1 MICHARLTAG
11 GIETACITQIKEFS
25 RRGYKIYVLA
35 ENGFYAEKLKQIK
48 GVTYIDF
55 PYESRASYNLQKVEQ
70 VKEIIEKYNIKLV
83 YIHQIDCVAS
93 VLSACILTNTPYI
106 AYVHH
111 GITGVYDDELQMGN
125 MGRNF
130 QTLYYKMASK
140 IIAIQEASKKE
151 NMERFKLEENKYKV
165 IPNCVDFLEFNSKS
179 PINLNK
185 VLLISRF
192 EKDKKNGVIN
202 GLRWFLEYKK
212 LNSKAEL
219 TIVGD
224 GSQRQ
229 KVEEQIKELKIECH
243 MLGARN
249 DIRDIMEQNG
259 IILGIARCAQE
270 AIAMKRIAIIT
281 GNEDFQGIITN
292 DNIEKFS
299 YTNFQDIKN
308 GKMDYAE
315 VAKQAHLLK
324 NKDIE
329 KIVDKNYEW
338 LYKNRNIKDNIYEVE
353 DIEKI
358 NNPITELDRNEILRI
373 LIGELQYMHT
383 WMQKEIDRGWEARQK
398 TEDYYL
404 GREKWNN
411 KVLKEKEQE
420 LEQYI
425 AKYNNAL
432 NELENI
438 KNGKFWKI
446 YKKLFKNNKN
456 KI

>member
-1 MICHARLTAG
+1 M
-11 GIETACITQIKEFS
+11 S
-25 RRGYKIYVLA
+25 KIVI
-35 ENGFYAEKLKQIK
+35 NG
-48 GVTYIDF
+48 VD
-55 PYESRASYNLQKVEQ
+55 
-70 VKEIIEKYNIKLV
+70 
-83 YIHQIDCVAS
+83 
-93 VLSACILTNTPYI
+93 
-106 AYVHH
+106 
-111 GITGVYDDELQMGN
+111 
-125 MGRNF
+125 RNF
-130 QTLYYKMASK
+130 GSLVAKYALKLMNKEDLVFTAPKEESLKEYKDQGIQTA
-140 IIAIQEASKKE
+140 IANFNDPEGLVKVFE
-151 NMERFKLEENKYKV
+151 NA
-165 IPNCVDFLEFNSKS
+165 D
-179 PINLNK
+179 K

>member
-1 MICHARLTAG
+1 
-11 GIETACITQIKEFS
+11 
-25 RRGYKIYVLA
+25 
-35 ENGFYAEKLKQIK
+35 
-48 GVTYIDF
+48 
-55 PYESRASYNLQKVEQ
+55 
-70 VKEIIEKYNIKLV
+70 
-83 YIHQIDCVAS
+83 
-93 VLSACILTNTPYI
+93 
-106 AYVHH
+106 
-111 GITGVYDDELQMGN
+111 MGN

-151 NMERFKLEENKYKV
+151 NMERFKLEENKYKI

-281 GNEDFQGIITN
+281 GNEDFQGIITD

-308 GKMDYAE
+308 GKKEYAE
-315 VAKQAHLLK
+315 VAKQVYLLK
-324 NKDIE
+324 NKDIG

-338 LYKNRNIKDNIYEVE
+338 LYTNRNIKDNIYEVE

-358 NNPITELDRNEILRI
+358 NNPINELDRNEILRI

-398 TEDYYL
+398 TEDYYI

-438 KNGKFWKI
+438 KNSKFWEI

>member
-11 GIETACITQIKEFS
+11 GIETACITQIREFS

-151 NMERFKLEENKYKV
+151 NMERFKLEENKYKI

-281 GNEDFQGIITN
+281 GNEDFQGIITD

-308 GKMDYAE
+308 GKKEYAE
-315 VAKQAHLLK
+315 VAKKVYLLK
-324 NKDIE
+324 NKDIG

-338 LYKNRNIKDNIYEVE
+338 LYTNRNIKDNIYEVE

-358 NNPITELDRNEILRI
+358 NNPINELDRNEILRI

-438 KNGKFWKI
+438 KNSKFWEI

>member
-383 WMQKEIDRGWEARQK
+383 WMQKEIDRGWEARKK

>member
-11 GIETACITQIKEFS
+11 GIETACITQINEFS

-48 GVTYIDF
+48 GVTYINF

-93 VLSACILTNTPYI
+93 VLSACILTNIPYI

-308 GKMDYAE
+308 GKKEYAE
-315 VAKQAHLLK
+315 VAKQVYLLK
-324 NKDIE
+324 NKDIG

-338 LYKNRNIKDNIYEVE
+338 LYTNRNIKDNIYEVE

-438 KNGKFWKI
+438 KSGKFWKI

>member
-1 MICHARLTAG
+1 
-11 GIETACITQIKEFS
+11 
-25 RRGYKIYVLA
+25 
-35 ENGFYAEKLKQIK
+35 
-48 GVTYIDF
+48 
-55 PYESRASYNLQKVEQ
+55 
-70 VKEIIEKYNIKLV
+70 
-83 YIHQIDCVAS
+83 
-93 VLSACILTNTPYI
+93 
-106 AYVHH
+106 
-111 GITGVYDDELQMGN
+111 

-151 NMERFKLEENKYKV
+151 NMERFKLEENKYKI

-281 GNEDFQGIITN
+281 GNEDFQGIITD

-299 YTNFQDIKN
+299 YTIF
-308 GKMDYAE
+308 
-315 VAKQAHLLK
+315 
-324 NKDIE
+324 
-329 KIVDKNYEW
+329 KI
-338 LYKNRNIKDNIYEVE
+338 
-353 DIEKI
+353 
-358 NNPITELDRNEILRI
+358 
-373 LIGELQYMHT
+373 
-383 WMQKEIDRGWEARQK
+383 
-398 TEDYYL
+398 
-404 GREKWNN
+404 
-411 KVLKEKEQE
+411 
-420 LEQYI
+420 
-425 AKYNNAL
+425 
-432 NELENI
+432 
-438 KNGKFWKI
+438 
-446 YKKLFKNNKN
+446 
-456 KI
+456 

>member
-1 MICHARLTAG
+1 
-11 GIETACITQIKEFS
+11 
-25 RRGYKIYVLA
+25 
-35 ENGFYAEKLKQIK
+35 
-48 GVTYIDF
+48 
-55 PYESRASYNLQKVEQ
+55 
-70 VKEIIEKYNIKLV
+70 
-83 YIHQIDCVAS
+83 
-93 VLSACILTNTPYI
+93 
-106 AYVHH
+106 
-111 GITGVYDDELQMGN
+111 
-125 MGRNF
+125 
-130 QTLYYKMASK
+130 
-140 IIAIQEASKKE
+140 
-151 NMERFKLEENKYKV
+151 
-165 IPNCVDFLEFNSKS
+165 
-179 PINLNK
+179 
-185 VLLISRF
+185 
-192 EKDKKNGVIN
+192 
-202 GLRWFLEYKK
+202 
-212 LNSKAEL
+212 
-219 TIVGD
+219 
-224 GSQRQ
+224 
-229 KVEEQIKELKIECH
+229 

-281 GNEDFQGIITN
+281 GNEDFQGIITD

-308 GKMDYAE
+308 GKKEYAE
-315 VAKQAHLLK
+315 VAKQVYLLK
-324 NKDIE
+324 NKDIG

-338 LYKNRNIKDNIYEVE
+338 LYTNRNIKDNIYEVE

-358 NNPITELDRNEILRI
+358 NNPINELDRNEILRI

-438 KNGKFWKI
+438 KNSKFWEI